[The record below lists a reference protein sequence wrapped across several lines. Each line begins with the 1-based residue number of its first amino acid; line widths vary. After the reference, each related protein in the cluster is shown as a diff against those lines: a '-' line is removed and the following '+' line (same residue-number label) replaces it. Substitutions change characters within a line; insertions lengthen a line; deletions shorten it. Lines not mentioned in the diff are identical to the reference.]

1 MSEETPLHDYRITF
15 RVSTGKSDTLR
26 EHKVR
31 AHEHKIQRSQLGGIA
46 TMELLRDGETVGEF
60 RSVQGW
66 SREPV
71 SSLDIDNLLDG
82 M

>member
-1 MSEETPLHDYRITF
+1 
-15 RVSTGKSDTLR
+15 
-26 EHKVR
+26 
-31 AHEHKIQRSQLGGIA
+31 
-46 TMELLRDGETVGEF
+46 MELLRDGETVGEF